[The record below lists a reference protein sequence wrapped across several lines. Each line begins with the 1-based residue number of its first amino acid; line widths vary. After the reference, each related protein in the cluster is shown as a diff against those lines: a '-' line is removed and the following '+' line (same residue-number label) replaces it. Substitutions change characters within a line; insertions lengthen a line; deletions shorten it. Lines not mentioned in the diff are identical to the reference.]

1 MAENYYVHTR
11 GQIDPSKLSAIIP
24 LGVELAAESVAAG
37 SERAFVGT
45 VMTGNNAGGGVVFGQ
60 FFNSLDD
67 FGKVMDAFAISSTY
81 VKIMEHGMSVNFRNI
96 AKFCDVPF
104 SGPTDPQR
112 KYIVYTR
119 GTSHIPQTD
128 LVGLITEIAPMF
140 AESGAQSFRL
150 ARIMTGNEAGDFLLG
165 VTYSSME
172 EIETTYDAIAK
183 SPVAEKIY
191 GSLAVNLRMI
201 AKIQGVA

>member
-11 GQIDPSKLSAIIP
+11 GQIDPVKLSEVIP
-24 LGVELAAESVAAG
+24 LGIELAAESVVAG
-37 SERAFVGT
+37 SERAFIGT
-45 VMTGNNAGGGVVFGQ
+45 VMTGHNAGGGVAFGQ

-67 FGKVMDAFAISSTY
+67 FGKVMDAFATSGTY
-81 VKIMEHGMSVNFRNI
+81 GKIMEHGMTVSFRNI

-112 KYIVYTR
+112 KYVVYTR
-119 GTSHIPQTD
+119 GTSHIPQAE
-128 LVGLITEIAPMF
+128 LVELISEAAPMF
-140 AESGAQSFRL
+140 AESGAQSYRL

-165 VTYSSME
+165 VTYSSMA

-191 GSLAVNLRMI
+191 GSMAVNLRTI

>member
-1 MAENYYVHTR
+1 MSENYYVHTR
-11 GQIDPSKLSAIIP
+11 GQISPSKLSAVIP
-24 LGVELAAESVAAG
+24 LGAKLAAESVAAG

-45 VMTGNNAGGGVVFGQ
+45 VMTGNDAGGGVAFGQ
-60 FFNSLDD
+60 FFDTLDD
-67 FGKVMDAFAISSTY
+67 FGTVMDAFATSSTY
-81 VKIMEHGMSVNFRNI
+81 GKIMEHGMSVSFRNI

-112 KYIVYTR
+112 KYVVFTR
-119 GTSHIPQTD
+119 GTSHISQAD
-128 LVGLITEIAPMF
+128 LVGLISEAAPMF
-140 AESGAQSFRL
+140 ADSGAQSFRL

-165 VTYSSME
+165 VTYSSMA
-172 EIETTYDAIAK
+172 EIEKTYDAIAR

-191 GSLAVNLRMI
+191 ASMAVNLRMI